1 MDIRILP
8 SNIAN
13 MIAAGEVVQRPS
25 SVVKELVENAVDAGA
40 TQVTVILSDAGR
52 TLIQVIDN
60 GCGMTPDQAVLC
72 FERHATSKIATA
84 DDLLDITTFGFRGE
98 ALASIAAVAE
108 VTLKTRRAEDEVG
121 CQVVYDDSKHVST
134 DEIST
139 PAGSNFAVRN
149 LFYNIP
155 ARRKFLKS
163 DNVEMKHVVEEFVHV
178 ALTRSNIGFTLIHNG
193 KNVYVLKP
201 AKSLKFRIQ
210 DLLGSYVVSQVV
222 DISADTSV
230 VNVRGYVGRPDQAKK
245 TLGNQ
250 YFFVN
255 GRYFR
260 SPYLH
265 KAVMNAY
272 ENMLPQGATP
282 AYFIYL
288 EVDPHK
294 LDVNISPTKTEVKFE
309 DDSVIFQTLYA
320 CVKES
325 LGRNSFG
332 ASIDFDTKDMAEI
345 PAFSNDF
352 DKFRPEV
359 SMPDVSLDNEYNP
372 FDNPDGGFGSSEP
385 RFDSPMQG
393 EDRMPGGVAG
403 EMANDMQGW
412 IPSGM
417 SGGMSSGMPSGM
429 TGGMTGGIPG
439 GSLGATSGGDMPMP
453 AGLQMPV
460 HKTSVDFPMPDYTGA
475 SDPNFGMTE
484 DIGSGANYYES
495 AASKYVDKRDDYGK
509 LFEDRMA
516 AMPSLILIQKKYIA
530 TTVKSGM
537 LLINIR
543 RALERIMYERFLKA
557 LSGGEHVTQQALF
570 PVQVPVGVENRLI
583 FDEHSALLRSLGFDI
598 APFGN
603 DTIVVNG
610 MPEGFQVDQNS
621 VEEAMA
627 EVLIALSDNHTAL
640 PGMMESAMA
649 EKFAKM
655 AASEGKP
662 IETVSAAKSLM
673 DSLFACSNSEY
684 TSNGRKIMTIM
695 TIDDIEKRF

>member
-393 EDRMPGGVAG
+393 EDRMSGGMAG

-417 SGGMSSGMPSGM
+417 SGGMSSGIPSGM
-429 TGGMTGGIPG
+429 TGGMPG
-439 GSLGATSGGDMPMP
+439 GSLGTASGGDMPMP

-484 DIGSGANYYES
+484 NIGSGANYYES

>member
-372 FDNPDGGFGSSEP
+372 FDNPDGGHEPSETGFGS
-385 RFDSPMQG
+385 PMPTG
-393 EDRMPGGVAG
+393 GNDR
-403 EMANDMQGW
+403 

-417 SGGMSSGMPSGM
+417 TGPDDMQDWIPSGM
-429 TGGMTGGIPG
+429 TGGMPG
-439 GSLGATSGGDMPMP
+439 GSLGAASGGDMPMP